1 MLNNNR
7 DIKRWLNFGAVIK
20 TALLLF
26 FVGLTLNGFSQ
37 EKSIAGI
44 VFDKN
49 GNDRIAKV
57 NIVNITTGKSVYNN
71 FNGVFTID
79 AEPGDQ
85 LVFQKR
91 DYFLDTIRIN
101 SHLPLAIY
109 LRPTYI
115 VLSEVTIRDSMR
127 NPRRILAKVKE
138 DNNRAYGTLANR
150 DILSTPTLGGA
161 GLSIDALWNSF
172 SREGKDAA
180 HLRVMIDQA
189 YKEDVIDYRFN
200 RKVVGNV
207 TGLKEKQLTD
217 FMQKY
222 RPGYYFVIK
231 ANEYQFVASI
241 KANLKRYQRNPRA
254 YALPPLT
261 SSN

>member
-1 MLNNNR
+1 M
-7 DIKRWLNFGAVIK
+7 
-20 TALLLF
+20 F
-26 FVGLTLNGFSQ
+26 FVGLTLQGFSQ
-37 EKSIAGI
+37 EKTVAGI

-57 NIVNITTGKSVYNN
+57 NIINITTGKAVYNN
-71 FNGVFTID
+71 LNGVFTID

-85 LVFQKR
+85 LVFSKQ
-91 DYFLDTIRIN
+91 DYFLDTVRIN
-101 SHLPLAIY
+101 NRLPLAIY
-109 LRPTYI
+109 LRRSSI
-115 VLSEVTIRDSMR
+115 ELSEVIIRDTLR
-127 NPRRILAKVKE
+127 NPRQILAKSKE
-138 DNNRAYGTLANR
+138 ENKKAYGTLANK

-172 SREGKDAA
+172 SREGKNAA
-180 HLRVMIDQA
+180 RLRGLIDQQ
-189 YKEDVIDYRFN
+189 YKEDVINYRFN
-200 RKVVGNV
+200 RKVVANV
-207 TGLKEKQLTD
+207 TGLKDKQLTD

-241 KANLKRYQRNPRA
+241 KANLKRYQRNPKA

>member
-1 MLNNNR
+1 M
-7 DIKRWLNFGAVIK
+7 FFMGF
-20 TALLLF
+20 ALQ
-26 FVGLTLNGFSQ
+26 GFSQ
-37 EKSIAGI
+37 ERSVAGI

-57 NIVNITTGKSVYNN
+57 NIVNINNGKSVFNN
-71 FNGVFTID
+71 LNGVFTID
-79 AEPGDQ
+79 AAPGDQ
-85 LVFQKR
+85 LVFVKQ
-91 DYFLDTIRIN
+91 DYFKDTVRIN
-101 SHLPLAIY
+101 SYLPLAIY
-109 LRPTYI
+109 MRRTSIELQ
-115 VLSEVTIRDSMR
+115 EVIIRDTLR
-127 NPRRILAKVKE
+127 NPRSILAKRKE
-138 DNNRAYGTLANR
+138 ENKSAYGTLANR

-172 SREGKDAA
+172 SREGKNAA
-180 HLRVMIDQA
+180 HLRAMVDQQ

-200 RKVVGNV
+200 RKVVASV
-207 TGLKEKQLTD
+207 TGLKDKQLTD

-241 KANLKRYQRNPRA
+241 KANLKRYKRNPNA